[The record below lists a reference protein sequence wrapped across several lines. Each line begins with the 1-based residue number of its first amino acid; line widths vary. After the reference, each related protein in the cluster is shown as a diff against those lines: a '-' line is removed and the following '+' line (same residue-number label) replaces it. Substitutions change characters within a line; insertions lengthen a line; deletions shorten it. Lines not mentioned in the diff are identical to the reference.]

1 VWGWETAVAA
11 PVKKKTKTKNRNL
24 PVVDK
29 GQFHLALK
37 GPTAA
42 QSQSKQTNKQ
52 TNKNLL
58 LNSSLESKKPP
69 LQTPKSVQKEGEVCP
84 V

>member
-1 VWGWETAVAA
+1 MARYGGGVTGVGMGNCSGSPREKKET
-11 PVKKKTKTKNRNL
+11 KQNRNL

-42 QSQSKQTNKQ
+42 QSQAIATQSV
-52 TNKNLL
+52 
-58 LNSSLESKKPP
+58 P
-69 LQTPKSVQKEGEVCP
+69 L
-84 V
+84 